1 MSDTLYERIKEQVQ
15 DINTENLTNNV
26 SKEISIEITEKQKV
40 YFWIRLYVENEFLN
54 IEPNDDLV
62 MEYKWAP
69 GEKITTKFVCYG
81 KKGLQKD
88 HEGQIVG
95 YNQEDDRKIIC
106 LLVDSDY
113 VNYSNEIP
121 FLRKLFKTSFHFE
134 EEIIKRNDLTF
145 INQRTNENIEYFDI
159 DI

>member
-1 MSDTLYERIKEQVQ
+1 MSEVYEQIYKQVENIDTKDLKDDVDQ
-15 DINTENLTNNV
+15 TP
-26 SKEISIEITEKQKV
+26 SIEVTEKQKV
-40 YFWIRLYVENEFLN
+40 YFWIRLYVENELLN
-54 IEPNDDLV
+54 IEPGDELI

-69 GEKITTKFVCYG
+69 GEKISTKFVCYG
-81 KKGLQKD
+81 KQGLQKD
-88 HEGQIVG
+88 HEGEIVG

-113 VNYSNEIP
+113 INYSDEIP

-145 INQRTNENIEYFDI
+145 TNKRTQENTEYFDI